1 MNNYN
6 FIFFDYTTF
15 TKKEKIIFWIITLL
29 DLLVCIGGLL
39 CTK

>member
-15 TKKEKIIFWIITLL
+15 TKKEKIIFWIINLL
-29 DLLVCIGGLL
+29 DLLVCIGGLI

>member
-15 TKKEKIIFWIITLL
+15 KKKEKIIFWTITLL
-29 DLLVCIGGLL
+29 ELLIGIGGLI
-39 CTK
+39 CIK